1 MVMARVLALKPPFDP
16 DAPEPLVERRGGVF
30 LSFFF
35 HLMLLALLFNHTVS
49 PPSATHAPS
58 RVHLSLAPP
67 PPPPTAAASPNPVD
81 PQPIPEEVR
90 RTSDAGERLDHVA
103 RDNLE
108 TERLFRQ
115 GTSSSPAEEAESPPP
130 AEREPPDRAENPER
144 RRPPPLDEETR
155 RLMAAF
161 NDLAVAEMEQQ
172 ILAKAELQG
181 RIFEE
186 QEKISTANADY
197 VSDGADEGH
206 IRELDV
212 SEVPL
217 AIVRQVLERYGA
229 EVGMRPLRPDEIDP
243 SVPHT
248 LNAARIGDQLLTAQE
263 GGGAGGRL
271 WIRYGDALS
280 GRLVDLERL
289 EMAHRGINPS
299 RVALTR
305 TVFGIVR
312 SPSGWI
318 LGVNDMEIVEV
329 D

>member
-1 MVMARVLALKPPFDP
+1 MDMARVLTLKPPFDLESS
-16 DAPEPLVERRGGVF
+16 EPLVERRGGVL
-30 LSFFF
+30 LSLFF

-49 PPSATHAPS
+49 PPSATRAPS
-58 RVHLSLAPP
+58 RVHLTLAPP
-67 PPPPTAAASPNPVD
+67 PPPAAPSPIPVD

-115 GTSSSPAEEAESPPP
+115 RTPSSPAEEAESPPP
-130 AEREPPDRAENPER
+130 AEREAPDRAENPER

-155 RLMAAF
+155 RLMEAF

-212 SEVPL
+212 SDVPL
-217 AIVRQVLERYGA
+217 NIVRQVLERYGA
-229 EVGMRPLRPDEIDP
+229 EVGMRPLRPDEIDANA
-243 SVPHT
+243 PHT
-248 LNAARIGDQLLTAQE
+248 LNVARVGGQLLTAHD
-263 GGGAGGRL
+263 GGGAGSQL

-280 GRLVDLERL
+280 ARLLDLERL
-289 EMAHRGINPS
+289 EMVRRGINPG

-305 TVFGIVR
+305 TVFGVVR
-312 SPSGWI
+312 TQSGWV
-318 LGVNDMEIVEV
+318 LGLHDMEFVKV